1 MNFSIKKIPG
11 LKKAIRLSRNLAVIL
26 LTLVLLTLAVWE
38 FKYLIFETTY
48 FELKKIAI
56 EGNYT
61 VDKETIVKLSEFK
74 LAQNFF
80 KLNYA
85 RAQERIKMCPK
96 IKNVEIIT
104 EGLGEVLIKVSERE
118 PVILVLSNKKF
129 YEIDREGY
137 ILSITDRCVKFDLP
151 ILNGIKV
158 LPELKL
164 GDSVASDGKIKSVIN
179 WITNLESSYLTSIS
193 EVSLEGSEII
203 LITNDGIKIY
213 PGNSMNYR
221 ENFEFLNIVCDKFKK
236 DGIQLSYVDMRFNGE
251 IVVKPIN
258 N

>member
-1 MNFSIKKIPG
+1 MSFSIKKIPG
-11 LKKAIRLSRNLAVIL
+11 LKKAIRLSRNLAAIL
-26 LTLVLLTLAVWE
+26 LTLVLLFFAGWE
-38 FKYLIFETTY
+38 FKYLVFETSY

-61 VDKETIVKLSEFK
+61 IDKETIIRLSEFK
-74 LAQNFF
+74 LSQNFF

-85 RAQERIKMCPK
+85 RAQERIKTSPK

-104 EGLGEVLIKVSERE
+104 EGLGEVLIKISERE

-137 ILSITDRCVKFDLP
+137 ILSINNRCVKFDLP
-151 ILNGIKV
+151 ILNGISV
-158 LPELKL
+158 TPELKL
-164 GDSVASDGKIKSVIN
+164 GDSVANDGKIKSVIN
-179 WITNLESSYLTSIS
+179 WITNLENAYLTNIS

-213 PGNSMNYR
+213 PGNSINYR
-221 ENFEFLNIVCDKFKK
+221 ENFDFLNIVCDKFKK
-236 DGIQLSYVDMRFNGE
+236 DGVQLSYVDMRFNGE
-251 IVVKPIN
+251 IVVKPISN
-258 N
+258 